1 MWKPSF
7 MTSPLKRQANRRNA
21 RRSTGPKTP
30 EGRVVSSLNAI
41 KHGLNLPVDLIAN
54 GVDLKVL
61 SELLSLDGLDG
72 EQSKELVAKLM
83 DYERNQAH
91 QLSLFKKWQ
100 EPEVELTPE
109 VVDKKAREQYPEI
122 DMLDE
127 MIKDELFFTGKV
139 SVRDVKKVARIKEA
153 MYRDW
158 IKLHNHQQRAGVRDA
173 KTAVRYY
180 KRSSNQLIKTLKAL
194 GNG

>member
-1 MWKPSF
+1 

-21 RRSTGPKTP
+21 SRSTGPKTQ

-41 KHGLNLPVDLIAN
+41 KHGLNLPVDLNAN
-54 GVDLKVL
+54 CVNLKVL
-61 SELLSLDGLDG
+61 CELLRSNGLDD
-72 EQSKELVAKLM
+72 EQSKGLIAKLM

-91 QLSLFKKWQ
+91 QLTIYKKWQ

-109 VVDKKAREQYPEI
+109 VVDEKARERYPEI

-127 MIKDELFFTGKV
+127 MIQDELFFTGKV
-139 SVRDVKKVARIKEA
+139 SAKDVQKVARIKDA

-158 IKLHNHQQRAGVRDA
+158 IKLHNQQQRAGVRDA
-173 KTAVRYY
+173 KNAVRYY